1 MSSRGVT
8 SITGHLAAK
17 ESAFAL
23 ARRLPRARS
32 FDPMTEIV
40 RSDLRNVAII
50 AHVDHGKTTLVDA
63 MFRQTGVFRENEEV
77 VDRIMDSGE
86 LEREKGITIL
96 AKNCSVRYHDAV
108 LNIID
113 TPGHADFGGEVERTL
128 QMADGAILL
137 VDAAEGPLPQTRFV
151 LNKAI
156 ELSLP
161 IIVVINKIDRHD
173 ARPEEVLNEIFD
185 LFCDLEASDEQAS
198 FPILYAIGKH
208 GIAKRSLDDGLTDL
222 TALFDTIMDKVPA
235 PRGDVDGGTQVL
247 VHNVEH
253 DDYVGRLAIGRV
265 VRGRLATGQN
275 VALIQERST
284 CVQRISAM
292 YGYVGTQRAKLDSA
306 TVGDIV
312 AIAGFENVQIGD
324 TVTTPEAPDALPR
337 IQVEEPTIKVAFC
350 VSTSPFAGRSSK
362 WVTSRHI
369 RERLERES
377 KRNLALRVEFTDEP
391 DTFIVHGRGEFMLAI
406 LAETMRREGYEFCVG
421 MPEVVVKSIDG
432 ELSEPVELVVVDV
445 PDEYVG
451 PVTMRLGERRGQ
463 MIKMNNLGYGR
474 ARIEF
479 RVPSRALIGFRSQ
492 FLTETRGTGLLNTL
506 FDCWQPYRGS
516 SLRRSNG
523 AIVADRA
530 GTATPY
536 ALFHLQ
542 PRGVLLV
549 EPGADVYEGMV
560 IGEHNRANDLD
571 VNVTRE
577 KKLTNIRASG
587 RDENVILA
595 PARALN
601 IETALEFIDRDE
613 MVEIAPDSIRVRKR
627 ILACNR
633 RPRRDGT

>member
-1 MSSRGVT
+1 
-8 SITGHLAAK
+8 
-17 ESAFAL
+17 
-23 ARRLPRARS
+23 
-32 FDPMTEIV
+32 MTEIV

-63 MFRQTGVFRENEEV
+63 MFRQTGVFRENEEMM
-77 VDRIMDSGE
+77 DRVMDSGE

-96 AKNCSVRYHDAV
+96 AKNCSVRYGNTTM
-108 LNIID
+108 NIID

-173 ARPEEVLNEIFD
+173 ARPDEVLNEIFD
-185 LFCDLEASDEQAS
+185 LFCDLEASDDQAS
-198 FPILYAIGKH
+198 FTVLYAIGKH
-208 GIAKRSLDDGLTDL
+208 GIVKRSLEDPATDL
-222 TALFDTIMDKVPA
+222 VALFDAITEKVPA
-235 PRGDVDGGTQVL
+235 PRGDADGGTQVL

-265 VRGRLATGQN
+265 VRGRVAMGQN
-275 VALIQERST
+275 IVLIQEHAT
-284 CVQRISAM
+284 VGQRISAL
-292 YGYVGTQRAKLDSA
+292 YGYVGTKRSKIDAA

-324 TVTTPEAPDALPR
+324 TVATPEAPDALPR

-350 VSTSPFAGRSSK
+350 VSTSPFAGRHSK
-362 WVTSRHI
+362 WVTSRHL
-369 RERLERES
+369 RERLDRES

-391 DTFIVHGRGEFMLAI
+391 DTFIVHGRGELMLAI
-406 LAETMRREGYEFCVG
+406 LGETMRREGFEFCMG
-421 MPEVVVKSIDG
+421 MPEVVVKNIDG
-432 ELSEPVELVVVDV
+432 QLSEPVEMVVVDV

-463 MIKMNNLGYGR
+463 MLKMNNLGYGR

-506 FDCWQPYRGS
+506 FDGWQPYRGS
-516 SLRRSNG
+516 LLRRSNG
-523 AIVADRA
+523 AIVADRT

-542 PRGVLLV
+542 PRGVLFI
-549 EPGADVYEGMV
+549 EPGVDVYEGMIV
-560 IGEHNRANDLD
+560 GEHNRVNDLD

-587 RDENVILA
+587 RDENIILA
-595 PARALN
+595 PARSLN

-613 MVEIAPDSIRVRKR
+613 LVEVAPDLIRVRKR
-627 ILACNR
+627 ILACDR
-633 RPRRDGT
+633 RPKRENVEH

>member
-1 MSSRGVT
+1 
-8 SITGHLAAK
+8 
-17 ESAFAL
+17 
-23 ARRLPRARS
+23 
-32 FDPMTEIV
+32 MTEII

-63 MFRQTGVFRENEEV
+63 MFRQTGVFRENEEMM
-77 VDRIMDSGE
+77 DRVMDSGE

-96 AKNCSVRYHDAV
+96 AKNCSVRYQNTV
-108 LNIID
+108 MNIID

-173 ARPEEVLNEIFD
+173 ARPDEVLNEIFD

-198 FPILYAIGKH
+198 FTVLYAIGKH
-208 GIAKRSLDDGLTDL
+208 GIVKRSLEDPATDL
-222 TALFDTIMDKVPA
+222 VALFDTINEKVPP
-235 PRGDVDGGTQVL
+235 PRGDADGGTQVL
-247 VHNVEH
+247 VLNVEH

-265 VRGRLATGQN
+265 VRGRVIMGQN
-275 VALIQERST
+275 VALIQEQAT
-284 CVQRISAM
+284 IAQRISAL
-292 YGYVGTQRAKLDSA
+292 YGYVGTKRVKLDAA

-324 TVTTPEAPDALPR
+324 TVAAPEAPDALPR
-337 IQVEEPTIKVAFC
+337 IKVEEPTIKVAFC

-362 WVTSRHI
+362 WVTSRHL

-377 KRNLALRVEFTDEP
+377 KRNLALKVEFTDEP
-391 DTFIVHGRGEFMLAI
+391 DTFIVHGRGELMLAI
-406 LAETMRREGYEFCVG
+406 LGETMRREGFEFCMG

-432 ELSEPVELVVVDV
+432 QLSEPVEMVVVDV

-463 MIKMNNLGYGR
+463 MLKMNNLGYGR

-506 FDCWQPYRGS
+506 FDGWQPYKGS
-516 SLRRSNG
+516 LLRRSNG
-523 AIVADRA
+523 AIVADRI
-530 GTATPY
+530 GTVTPY

-542 PRGVLLV
+542 PRGVLFV
-549 EPGADVYEGMV
+549 EPGVDVYEGMIV
-560 IGEHNRANDLD
+560 GEHNRTNDLD

-587 RDENVILA
+587 RDENIILA
-595 PARALN
+595 PARSLN

-613 MVEIAPDSIRVRKR
+613 LVEVAPDSIRVRKR
-627 ILACNR
+627 ILACDR
-633 RPRRDGT
+633 RPKREGS

>member
-1 MSSRGVT
+1 M
-8 SITGHLAAK
+8 A
-17 ESAFAL
+17 
-23 ARRLPRARS
+23 
-32 FDPMTEIV
+32 EIV

-77 VDRIMDSGE
+77 MDRIMDSGE

-96 AKNCSVRYHDAV
+96 AKNCSVRYRNTV
-108 LNIID
+108 MNIID

-151 LNKAI
+151 LKKAI

-161 IIVVINKIDRHD
+161 IIVVINKIDRQD
-173 ARPEEVLNEIFD
+173 ARPDEVLNEIFD
-185 LFCDLEASDEQAS
+185 LFCDLEASDEQAG
-198 FPILYAIGKH
+198 FTVLYAVGKH
-208 GIAKRSLDDGLTDL
+208 GIVKRSLDDPASDL
-222 TALFDTIMDKVPA
+222 VALFETITDKVPP
-235 PRGDVDGGTQVL
+235 PRGDADGGTQVL

-275 VALIQERST
+275 VALVQEAST
-284 CVQRISAM
+284 ITQRISAM
-292 YGYVGTQRAKLDSA
+292 YGYVGTKRVKLESA
-306 TVGDIV
+306 LVGDIV
-312 AIAGFENVQIGD
+312 AVAGFENVQIGD
-324 TVTTPEAPDALPR
+324 TISIPELPEALPR

-350 VSTSPFAGRSSK
+350 VSTSPFAGRASK
-362 WVTSRHI
+362 WVTSRHL

-377 KRNLALRVEFTDEP
+377 RRNLALRVEFTDEP
-391 DTFIVHGRGEFMLAI
+391 DTFIVHGRGELMLAI
-406 LAETMRREGYEFCVG
+406 LGETMRREGYEFCMG
-421 MPEVVVKSIDG
+421 MPEVVVKMIDG
-432 ELSEPVELVVVDV
+432 QLSEPVELVVVDV

-463 MIKMNNLGYGR
+463 MVKMSNLGYGR

-479 RVPSRALIGFRSQ
+479 KVPSRALIGFRSQ

-506 FDCWQPYRGS
+506 FEGWQPHRGAL
-516 SLRRSNG
+516 LRRSNG
-523 AIVADRA
+523 GIVADRS

-542 PRGVLLV
+542 PRGVLFI
-549 EPGADVYEGMV
+549 EPGTEVYEGMIV
-560 IGEHNRANDLD
+560 GEHNRANDLD

-577 KKLTNIRASG
+577 KKLTNIRAAG

-595 PARALN
+595 PARSLN

-613 MVEIAPDSIRVRKR
+613 LVEIAPDSIRVRKR
-627 ILACNR
+627 ILPCDR
-633 RPRRDGT
+633 RPRREG

>member
-1 MSSRGVT
+1 
-8 SITGHLAAK
+8 
-17 ESAFAL
+17 
-23 ARRLPRARS
+23 
-32 FDPMTEIV
+32 MTEIV
-40 RSDLRNVAII
+40 RTDLRNVAII

-77 VDRIMDSGE
+77 IERVMDSGE

-96 AKNCSVRYHDAV
+96 AKNCSVRYRDTV
-108 LNIID
+108 MNIID

-151 LNKAI
+151 LKKAI

-161 IIVVINKIDRHD
+161 IIVVINKIDRQD
-173 ARPEEVLNEIFD
+173 ARPDEVLNEIFD
-185 LFCDLEASDEQAS
+185 LFCDLEASDEQAG
-198 FPILYAIGKH
+198 FTVLYAIGKH
-208 GIAKRSLDDGLTDL
+208 GVVKRSLDDPASDL
-222 TALFDTIMDKVPA
+222 VALFDAITEKVPA
-235 PRGDVDGGTQVL
+235 PKGDPDGRTQVL

-275 VALIQERST
+275 VALVQEQST
-284 CVQRISAM
+284 MTQRISAL
-292 YGYVGTQRAKLDSA
+292 YGYVGTKRVRFEDA

-324 TVTTPEAPDALPR
+324 TISIPELPEALPR
-337 IQVEEPTIKVAFC
+337 IKVEEPTIKVAFC
-350 VSTSPFAGRSSK
+350 VSTSPFAGRASK
-362 WVTSRHI
+362 WVTSRHL

-377 KRNLALRVEFTDEP
+377 RRNLALRVEFTEEP
-391 DTFIVHGRGEFMLAI
+391 DTFIVHGRGELMMAI
-406 LAETMRREGYEFCVG
+406 LGETMRREGYEFCMG

-432 ELSEPVELVVVDV
+432 QLSEPVELVVVDV

-463 MIKMNNLGYGR
+463 MVKMNNLGYGR

-479 RVPSRALIGFRSQ
+479 KVPSRALIGFRSQ
-492 FLTETRGTGLLNTL
+492 FMTETRGTGLLNTL
-506 FDCWQPYRGS
+506 FDGWQPHRGS
-516 SLRRSNG
+516 LLRRSNG

-536 ALFHLQ
+536 ARFHLQ
-542 PRGVLLV
+542 PRGVLFV
-549 EPGADVYEGMV
+549 EPGVEVYEGMIV
-560 IGEHNRANDLD
+560 GEHNRTNDLD

-577 KKLTNIRASG
+577 KKLTNIRAAG

-595 PARALN
+595 PARGLN

-613 MVEIAPDSIRVRKR
+613 LVEIAPDSIRVRKR
-627 ILACNR
+627 ILACDR
-633 RPRRDGT
+633 RPRREGS

>member
-1 MSSRGVT
+1 
-8 SITGHLAAK
+8 
-17 ESAFAL
+17 
-23 ARRLPRARS
+23 
-32 FDPMTEIV
+32 MTEII

-63 MFRQTGVFRENEEV
+63 MFRQTGVFRENEEMM
-77 VDRIMDSGE
+77 DRVMDSGE

-96 AKNCSVRYHDAV
+96 AKNCSVRYQNTV
-108 LNIID
+108 MNIID

-173 ARPEEVLNEIFD
+173 ARPDEVLNEIFD

-198 FPILYAIGKH
+198 FTVLYAIGKH
-208 GIAKRSLDDGLTDL
+208 GIVKRSLEDPATDL
-222 TALFDTIMDKVPA
+222 VALFDTINEKVPP
-235 PRGDVDGGTQVL
+235 PRGDADGGTQVL
-247 VHNVEH
+247 VLNVEH

-265 VRGRLATGQN
+265 VRGRVIMGQN
-275 VALIQERST
+275 VALIQEQAT
-284 CVQRISAM
+284 IAQRISAL
-292 YGYVGTQRAKLDSA
+292 YGYVGTKRVKLDAA

-324 TVTTPEAPDALPR
+324 TVAAPEAPDALPR
-337 IQVEEPTIKVAFC
+337 IKVEEPTIKVAFC

-362 WVTSRHI
+362 WVTSRHL

-377 KRNLALRVEFTDEP
+377 KRNLALKVEFTDEP
-391 DTFIVHGRGEFMLAI
+391 DTFIVHGRGELMLAI
-406 LAETMRREGYEFCVG
+406 LGETMRREGFEFCMG

-432 ELSEPVELVVVDV
+432 QLSEPVEMVVVDV

-463 MIKMNNLGYGR
+463 MLKMNNLGYGR

-506 FDCWQPYRGS
+506 FDGWQPYKGS
-516 SLRRSNG
+516 LLRRSNG
-523 AIVADRA
+523 AIVADRT

-542 PRGVLLV
+542 PRGVLFV
-549 EPGADVYEGMV
+549 EPGEDVYEGMIV
-560 IGEHNRANDLD
+560 GEHNRTNDLD

-587 RDENVILA
+587 RDENIILA
-595 PARALN
+595 PARSLN

-613 MVEIAPDSIRVRKR
+613 LVEVAPDSIRVRKR
-627 ILACNR
+627 ILACDR
-633 RPRRDGT
+633 RPKREGS